1 MKVKAV
7 YLYVFI
13 ALLPVLLLRDF
24 TPANELRYLSIADE
38 CLRNGTWVAFTNH
51 GMPYA
56 DKPPLYFWAIL
67 AGRWL
72 FGSHVMGFLS
82 LFSLIPAFIIV
93 RTMDRWAGPEL
104 GNDACSRE
112 NAACRST
119 APWMLLSC
127 GLFLGLT
134 VFVRMDML
142 MTLFIVLSLRTFYR
156 MWKGEGSR
164 RRNEILFPVYL
175 FLAVFSKGPMGLLI
189 PLAST
194 LVFLGWNRRIR
205 SFSRYWG
212 WKTGGIL
219 LGGCLLWWGWVY
231 AEGGGM
237 YLRNLLFHQTIDRAV
252 DSFHHKEPVYYYFLS
267 VWYSVFPWS
276 FLLIG
281 VTMSALWKRQSQS
294 ELQQFFFIVF
304 LTTFVMLSFIS
315 SKLAIYLVPAFPFWV
330 YGVMLRLSH
339 TGWNR
344 GLALAV
350 ALPAV
355 LFIATV
361 PLLIVLTGRGEG
373 ELLNHPLFYAAGGV
387 LALAGIGSLYLLYR
401 RRSLSRAIRLLAAGL
416 FAAIFVG
423 GWALPQ
429 LNKEIGYGAICRKAK
444 EIAREERLSEYRV
457 WKLRRPENMDVYLGK
472 QVETVTPEQIVSGEL
487 KGGVL
492 ILPLR
497 EWESLKRDVD
507 EKESCNVGS
516 YTIVVL

>member
-1 MKVKAV
+1 MKGKTV
-7 YLYVFI
+7 YIYVFL

-82 LFSLIPAFIIV
+82 LFSLIPAFLIV
-93 RTMDRWAGPEL
+93 RTMDRWAGPAI
-104 GNDACSRE
+104 GNDACSTG

-119 APWMLLSC
+119 GRWMLSSC
-127 GLFLGLT
+127 GLFLGLA
-134 VFVRMDML
+134 VFIRMDML
-142 MTLFIVLSLRTFYR
+142 MTLFIILSLRMFYR

-164 RRNEILFPVYL
+164 RRNEVLFPVYL

-205 SFSRYWG
+205 SFGMYWG
-212 WKTGGIL
+212 WKTWGIL

-231 AEGGGM
+231 AEGGSA

-252 DSFHHKEPVYYYFLS
+252 DSFHHKEPVYYYLLS
-267 VWYSVFPWS
+267 MWYSVFPWS

-281 VTMSALWKRQSQS
+281 VTLNALWKRESQS
-294 ELQQFFFIVF
+294 ELQQFFFVVF

-315 SKLAIYLVPAFPFWV
+315 SKLAVYLVPAFPFWV
-330 YGVMLRLSH
+330 YGVVLRLSH

-355 LFIATV
+355 VYIATV
-361 PLLIVLTGRGEG
+361 PLLILFARQEEGRTV
-373 ELLNHPLFYAAGGV
+373 NHPLFYAAGGV
-387 LALAGIGSLYLLYR
+387 LALTGIGTLYLLYR
-401 RRSLSRAIRLLAAGL
+401 KRSLNGAIRLLAAGL
-416 FAAIFVG
+416 FAAVFVG
-423 GWALPQ
+423 GWALP
-429 LNKEIGYGAICRKAK
+429 LLDPYIGYGAVCRKAK
-444 EIAREERLSEYRV
+444 EIAHENRLAEYRV

-472 QVETVTPEQIVSGEL
+472 PVETVTPEEIVSGEL
-487 KGGVL
+487 KGTVL

-497 EWESLKRDVD
+497 EWEALKKDVRG
-507 EKESCNVGS
+507 KESYNVGP